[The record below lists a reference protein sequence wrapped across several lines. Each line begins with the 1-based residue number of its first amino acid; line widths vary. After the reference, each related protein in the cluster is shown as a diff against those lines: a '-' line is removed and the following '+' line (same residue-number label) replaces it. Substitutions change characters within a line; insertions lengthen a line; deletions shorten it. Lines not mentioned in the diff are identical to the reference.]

1 MEALTEEQK
10 NEALFITL
18 IQQYQM
24 QAWVS
29 LGKLKNPVTDK
40 IEKNLNLVKVIIDML
55 DMLKIKT
62 KGNLGEEEARILSQ
76 TISDL
81 KLSYVSVGKDTDE
94 SGSST
99 EEKSQKNWNY

>member
-1 MEALTEEQK
+1 MENLSEEQK

-62 KGNLGEEEARILSQ
+62 KDNLGDEESRILTQ

-81 KLSYVSVGKDTDE
+81 KLSYVSAGKDSDE
-94 SGSST
+94 NEST
-99 EEKSQKNWNY
+99 PQSKSEKN